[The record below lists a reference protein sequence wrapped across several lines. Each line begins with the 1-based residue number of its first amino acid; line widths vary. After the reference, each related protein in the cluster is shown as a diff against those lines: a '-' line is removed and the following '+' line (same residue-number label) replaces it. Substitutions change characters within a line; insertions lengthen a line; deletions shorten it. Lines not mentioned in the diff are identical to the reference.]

1 MSTLYDDIGGE
12 QALQKAVR
20 GFYTRVLD
28 DPRLTGYFDGIDVVR
43 LGRSQVAVF
52 ASALGA
58 RGSRPRRRSGD
69 HAGRGIDHAEFDLVI
84 CHLADALRAAG
95 VPDELM
101 TDVLLTIAPLARDL
115 VGQVSPQRTP
125 KLPAQRS

>member
-1 MSTLYDDIGGE
+1 MSTLYENIGGE
-12 QALQKAVR
+12 RALQKAVR
-20 GFYTRVLD
+20 EFYAEVLA
-28 DPRLTGYFDGIDVVR
+28 DPKLTGYFDGVDVAR
-43 LGRSQVAVF
+43 LRRSQVAIF

-58 RGSRPRRRSGD
+58 RSSRSLRRSGD
-69 HAGRGIDHAEFDLVI
+69 HIGRGIDPAEFDLVL

-125 KLPAQRS
+125 KVPAQRS

>member
-1 MSTLYDDIGGE
+1 MSTLYEDIGGE

-20 GFYTRVLD
+20 EFYAKVLA
-28 DPRLTGYFDGIDVVR
+28 DPRLNGYFDGVDVAR
-43 LGRSQVAVF
+43 LQRSQVAVF

-58 RGSRPRRRSGD
+58 RGSRPRQRSGD
-69 HAGRGIDHAEFDLVI
+69 HIGRGIDHGEFDLVL

-95 VPDELM
+95 VPDERM
-101 TDVLLTIAPLARDL
+101 TEVLLTIAPLARDL

-125 KLPAQRS
+125 KVPAQRG